1 MTTIVPDFDE
11 ASAAAGTLLEIAA
24 ELLSPRGLWTAALA
38 ALCFA
43 ALIAALVLLV
53 CKKRRAGLICLAA
66 AVVFAAAGTAVFC
79 LLRPARA
86 EEPQLRAGELNA
98 QDFAAGYTLR
108 VTEGYTTGGYSAF
121 THSQP
126 QSWTVTNAALREEIY
141 QLCTEISCYRE
152 MNLQTTDPIYY
163 DGFPV
168 EEHYPSLC
176 FDCGEVRYRIQILN
190 WDSVVPQ
197 SAIAQEKS
205 GEPLVWLRRMD
216 DLEYISSQG
225 FPPDTLNGEGGCG
238 WYSLMPRASL
248 ERLLELLESVGEKN
262 AEPLAGSSYPAA
274 FSAAEE
280 EYWAVRDKWMITAEG
295 TQVCRA
301 PVDSVGAARVLSGWT
316 VEVCAV
322 VRAGEGKLWA
332 LVRFDTLEG
341 DGDDIGW
348 IPYDSLIEYAEGN
361 RSRLRYPVTLAEGAT
376 DAYTGESVP
385 TDCVY
390 AVDYSHGKALVT
402 NARGE
407 SYFVEKAYV
416 TLPEG

>member
-1 MTTIVPDFDE
+1 MTTILPDFDE
-11 ASAAAGTLLEIAA
+11 ASAAAGTLLEIVA

-43 ALIAALVLLV
+43 ALIATLVLLV

-66 AVVFAAAGTAVFC
+66 AVVFAAAGTVVFC

-108 VTEGYTTGGYSAF
+108 VTEGYTTGDDSAF
-121 THSQP
+121 THSRP

-141 QLCTEISCYRE
+141 QLCTEISCCRE
-152 MNLQTTDPIYY
+152 LDRQTDHIAY

-168 EEHYPSLC
+168 EEHYPSLS
-176 FDCGEVRYRIQILN
+176 FDCGEVRYRIRILN

-216 DLEYISSQG
+216 DLEYFSSQG

-248 ERLLELLESVGEKN
+248 KRLLELLESVGENN
-262 AEPLAGSSYPAA
+262 AEPLA
-274 FSAAEE
+274 
-280 EYWAVRDKWMITAEG
+280 EG
-295 TQVCRA
+295 
-301 PVDSVGAARVLSGWT
+301 
-316 VEVCAV
+316 
-322 VRAGEGKLWA
+322 
-332 LVRFDTLEG
+332 
-341 DGDDIGW
+341 
-348 IPYDSLIEYAEGN
+348 
-361 RSRLRYPVTLAEGAT
+361 
-376 DAYTGESVP
+376 
-385 TDCVY
+385 
-390 AVDYSHGKALVT
+390 
-402 NARGE
+402 
-407 SYFVEKAYV
+407 
-416 TLPEG
+416 